1 MVRIILCLL
10 LLSTPVFVFSF
21 QNKIKAS
28 SSIKR
33 HHFYLSKYN
42 SKLNAIEGFNID
54 IESIKNTIQSK
65 LSNIHFPALE
75 NEFNQ
80 VSNYVINLANEW
92 NLFDKVY
99 SGPEWLGWFD
109 VARLP
114 LDPKY
119 HDILSNLPVWSRL
132 AIGLTS
138 LEIVPLL
145 LDLLILNA
153 VYTRL
158 TKLPEQSEIEK
169 LPKSYDKNLISLFYS
184 KYPGLVIQ
192 RTLEIL
198 NDARPFLFGIIQY
211 I

>member
-10 LLSTPVFVFSF
+10 LLSTPLLILSF
-21 QNKIKAS
+21 QDKIKFS
-28 SSIKR
+28 TSINK
-33 HHFYLSKYN
+33 HFYHSKSN

-92 NLFDKVY
+92 NLSDKVY

-119 HDILSNLPVWSRL
+119 HDILANLPVWSRL

-158 TKLPEQSEIEK
+158 TKLPEQSEIDK
-169 LPKSYDKNLISLFYS
+169 LPKSYDKSLISLFYS

-198 NDARPFLFGIIQY
+198 DDARPFLFGIAQY
-211 I
+211 MI